1 MAWPHFIAAI
11 PSHFNHLKNTTLEKT
26 AKKLRRR
33 LWVARFRRDFLRLLA
48 VVFFICGAVVLGMRL
63 LSSPKLPWNT
73 MFTIAGYGVLLSAIA
88 ALLTSRRRLPD
99 WRRLLAWMDASQHG
113 GGLFVTALETDLGEW
128 RPATPSATVLPEN
141 PSWKPMVIPLL
152 LSLAFLIGAQAIP
165 ISEKIM
171 PKEHHLDVS
180 DKVTELEEKIDFLE
194 ESSLLPEK
202 TVEELKESLEDLSSQ
217 NDAKDPGKT
226 YELLD
231 AVAKRLEYAAG
242 MAYEDLEN
250 EATAKETLS
259 TMLQEILD
267 KHAEEGK
274 SLAELAELCDQLSLS
289 PEDMAKL
296 MKEMPN
302 QPQLSPEEIKELIE
316 KLKEQGKTARQ
327 MQGKLTEKG
336 LSSGQGKDGKE
347 GQEMEAL
354 IMQMGMPG
362 NGGISR
368 GRGDAPLDMSGKT
381 EDFTGTY
388 KEEKLD
394 ALMNPNDSMLLDTQ
408 AIKPDVKPSDMES
421 SKAGSLQGS
430 DTQVRQN
437 RSRIHPQH
445 RNAIKEYFK

>member
-1 MAWPHFIAAI
+1 
-11 PSHFNHLKNTTLEKT
+11 
-26 AKKLRRR
+26 
-33 LWVARFRRDFLRLLA
+33 
-48 VVFFICGAVVLGMRL
+48 
-63 LSSPKLPWNT
+63 
-73 MFTIAGYGVLLSAIA
+73 MFTITGCGIFLSFIA

-113 GGLFVTALETDLGEW
+113 GGLYVTALETDLGEW
-128 RPATPSATVLPEN
+128 RPAVPSATVMPEN
-141 PSWKPMVIPLL
+141 PQWKPTIIPLL

-171 PKEHHLDVS
+171 PKGHHLDVS
-180 DKVTELEEKIDFLE
+180 DKVAELEEKVEFLE

-242 MAYEDLEN
+242 MAYEDLGN

-259 TMLQEILD
+259 AMLQEILD
-267 KHAEEGK
+267 KHAEGNK

-302 QPQLSPEEIKELIE
+302 QPQLSPEEIKKLIE

-327 MQGKLTEKG
+327 LQGKLEEKG
-336 LSSGQGKDGKE
+336 LSNGQGKEGKE
-347 GQEMEAL
+347 GEEMEAML
-354 IMQMGMPG
+354 MQLGMLG

-394 ALMNPNDSMLLDTQ
+394 ALMNKEDSLLLDTQ
-408 AIKPDVKPSDMES
+408 AIKPDVKPSDMEA
-421 SKAGSLQGS
+421 SKTGSLQGG
-430 DTQVRQN
+430 DTNVRQN